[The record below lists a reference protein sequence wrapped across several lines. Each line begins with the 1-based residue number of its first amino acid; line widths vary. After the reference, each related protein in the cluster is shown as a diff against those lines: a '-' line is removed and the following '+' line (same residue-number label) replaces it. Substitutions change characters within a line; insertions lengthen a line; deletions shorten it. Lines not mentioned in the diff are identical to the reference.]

1 MQRLARTIVFGSLL
15 LLSLVSVSTIHFVS
29 RSQVNIPS
37 GLRAQRDTWTP
48 LMDVLKDKR
57 PRVTDEQLERLRN
70 VSIENVWG
78 AIQGKGY
85 RQCFVTHLKTTQ
97 PGVKLVGRALTM
109 RYLPQRPDLDEGVR
123 QLAKEGNWDPAF
135 NVRGG
140 EDAKPGDVVVVELGA
155 MVDRATFMGTMTGL
169 GMKLRGVKG
178 VVVDGGIRDLNEFL
192 GWKDFPVYYA
202 GGHASAMAD
211 QIGVE
216 PIDRRLVHR
225 DKKIIEQRLK
235 IEKYL
240 DFRFRNFVVVTED
253 EISNYYRDVFVSR
266 FRTRFPGRVVPNL
279 TEVHDRIER
288 RLTESKIE
296 SDTDKFLDAARERAE
311 IVTLNPV

>member
-1 MQRLARTIVFGSLL
+1 MPRLTRSIVIGSLL
-15 LLSLVSVSTIHFVS
+15 FTVLVSITTLHFE
-29 RSQVNIPS
+29 SQSQIQVPP

-48 LMDVLKDKR
+48 LMDALGPKR

-70 VSIENVWG
+70 VSIETVWG

-85 RQCFVTHLKTTQ
+85 RHCFVTHLKQTQ
-97 PGVKLVGRALTM
+97 PGVKMVGRALTM

-123 QLAKEGNWDPAF
+123 QLAKEGDWDPAF

-140 EDAKPGDVVVVELGA
+140 EDCKPGDVVVVELGG
-155 MVDRATFMGTMTGL
+155 MIDRATFMGTMTGL

-202 GGHASAMAD
+202 GAHASAMAD

-216 PIDRRLVHR
+216 WNAPVRIGNVTVLPGDVVIGDEEGLLFFPPQLVE
-225 DKKIIEQRLK
+225 DAIKAAENQTYIEDFK
-235 IEKYL
+235 AEMMKSGKY
-240 DFRFRNFVVVTED
+240 
-253 EISNYYRDVFVSR
+253 
-266 FRTRFPGRVVPNL
+266 RTRDIYP
-279 TEVHDRIER
+279 
-288 RLTESKIE
+288 RLSPELEKVFEEWKKTHPRK
-296 SDTDKFLDAARERAE
+296 
-311 IVTLNPV
+311 P

>member
-1 MQRLARTIVFGSLL
+1 MPRLIRSIAVGSLL
-15 LLSLVSVSTIHFVS
+15 FILLVAVTTIHFKS
-29 RSQVNIPS
+29 RSQVQVPP

-48 LMDVLKDKR
+48 LMDALKEKR

-70 VSIENVWG
+70 LSIENVWG

-85 RQCFVTHLKTTQ
+85 RHCFVTHLKQTQ

-140 EDAKPGDVVVVELGA
+140 EDAKPGDVVVVELGG

-202 GGHASAMAD
+202 GAHASAMAD

-216 PIDRRLVHR
+216 WNAPARIGNVTVLPGDVVIGDEEGLLFFPPQLAG
-225 DKKIIEQRLK
+225 DAISAAENQTYTEEFKAEMMKSG
-235 IEKYL
+235 KY
-240 DFRFRNFVVVTED
+240 
-253 EISNYYRDVFVSR
+253 
-266 FRTRFPGRVVPNL
+266 RTRDIYP
-279 TEVHDRIER
+279 
-288 RLTESKIE
+288 RLSPELEKVFEEWKKTHSRK
-296 SDTDKFLDAARERAE
+296 
-311 IVTLNPV
+311 P